1 MRVFLPIISCA
12 LACILTGCENPIPA
26 AKYSN
31 TSPTGGDTVNIGT
44 ETMPP
49 KSIADASDC
58 NPGTSIQSQAVGQ
71 VIASSDI
78 RYTLLDVR
86 KDRIELD
93 PKLAEAGV
101 HIDYDEVLLVKLKAE
116 NISQD
121 PQLSMS
127 IGEVELSTNEPDIL
141 DRTKDTAFT
150 ADLFYPKSKY
160 CMALD
165 RDVSSG
171 AFPVGKTVVG
181 YYIFGL
187 AKSKPIKQG
196 LWFSVRRI
204 SPADVRRGEMFRLA
218 GSFRLQ

>member
-1 MRVFLPIISCA
+1 MRVYLPIISCV
-12 LACILTGCENPIPA
+12 LACILAGCENPIPA

-58 NPGTSIQSQAVGQ
+58 NPGTSIQSRAVGQ

-101 HIDYDEVLLVKLKAE
+101 HI
-116 NISQD
+116 SQD
-121 PQLSMS
+121 PQLGMS

-187 AKSKPIKQG
+187 AKTKPIKQG

-204 SPADVRRGEMFRLA
+204 SPADVRRGELFRLA